1 MKKIEGFWNNVPTIK
16 NVQFKE
22 KGKMQIDLADKRSI
36 IVPVSA
42 FPSIK
47 KLSTKDR
54 KHWYLLGNGITFEHS
69 NEVIHIE
76 QILGNFQNYS
86 HEQQL

>member
-1 MKKIEGFWNNVPTIK
+1 MKKIEGFWDNIPTIK
-16 NVQFKE
+16 KVSFPL
-22 KGKMQIDLADKRSI
+22 KGKMQIDLSDKRII

-47 KLSTKDR
+47 KLSITER
-54 KHWYLLGNGITFEHS
+54 KHWYLLGNGITFDHS

-76 QILGNFQNYS
+76 QILGNYQNYN
-86 HEQQL
+86 HG

>member
-1 MKKIEGFWNNVPTIK
+1 MKKIEGFWDNVPTIK
-16 NVQFKE
+16 RLSFPQ
-22 KGKMQIDLADKRSI
+22 KGKMQVDLSDRRII

-47 KLSTKDR
+47 KLSVAER
-54 KHWYLLGNGITFEHS
+54 KHWYLLGNGITFDHS

-76 QILGNFQNYS
+76 QILGNYQNYN
-86 HEQQL
+86 HG